1 VSGKIL
7 IIAEQQRLQRLCDG
21 MAEADLRGVTVV
33 TSLIDAADQL
43 EQELPGL
50 ILVQDRLSGL
60 SGELIVRHLRKRL
73 RDSDA
78 IIVLATEAADSQ
90 VVDNAHL
97 HLLDT
102 SFPDQE
108 LVRQLERLVA
118 RLPRPQRV
126 ETAAPVPVPASLAA
140 EDEFVPLVLPGSE
153 NVPVSSPPVGQEPT
167 IPAAAESKA
176 QVVAEIGE
184 ALHDMVA
191 AYSPVREPVVASRF
205 EAELETELARH
216 EVPADSHPSVAG
228 SEPTLS
234 VTDLLTVA
242 DSAPPRRLSRGLLLL
257 LGGLALLLVLA
268 LVVLQMP
275 PSAPQIPPGQ
285 KAKKGQQPP
294 VLPVAPKVQTTV
306 SLPPAGPTTTV
317 TPLAVPPAQSVQV
330 PALPKFV
337 RAQNAT
343 PDPAYGRDHAGWERY
358 ITPVLE
364 FKLFR
369 ENGKLQ
375 AIQVVDREGRGIPAR
390 IFSAAME
397 ELTGV
402 RDYQTESREVKGG
415 YLVKKGRLASGSRII
430 IYKDRQDEQL
440 HGFVIYF
447 K

>member
-33 TSLIDAADQL
+33 TSLVDSADQL
-43 EQELPGL
+43 EQELPDL

-73 RDSDA
+73 RDADT

-90 VVDNAHL
+90 VVDNAML

-108 LVRQLERLVA
+108 LIRQLERLVA
-118 RLPRPQRV
+118 RLPRPLPI
-126 ETAAPVPVPASLAA
+126 ETAAPMPASLAV
-140 EDEFVPLVLPGSE
+140 EDEFVPIVLPAAAAI
-153 NVPVSSPPVGQEPT
+153 PAPSPPLVPEPT
-167 IPAAAESKA
+167 IVAAAESKA
-176 QVVAEIGE
+176 KVVAEIGA

-216 EVPADSHPSVAG
+216 EETVNSHPPVTG
-228 SEPTLS
+228 SEQTLS
-234 VTDLLTVA
+234 VADMLTVA
-242 DSAPPRRLSRGLLLL
+242 NSTPRRFSTGLLLL
-257 LGGLALLLVLA
+257 LGGLTLLLALA

-275 PSAPQIPPGQ
+275 TSTPQIPPGQ
-285 KAKKGQQPP
+285 KAKKTQSPP
-294 VLPVAPKVQTTV
+294 VPPVAPKVQTPIML
-306 SLPPAGPTTTV
+306 LPAAAPATG
-317 TPLAVPPAQSVQV
+317 TPPAVPPA
-330 PALPKFV
+330 PALPASPLPKFV
-337 RAQNAT
+337 RTLNAT

-358 ITPVLE
+358 LTPALE

-375 AIQVVDREGRGIPAR
+375 AIQVVDREGRGIPVR
-390 IFSAAME
+390 IFSTAMD

-402 RDYQTESREVKGG
+402 RDYQTESREIKGA

>member
-1 VSGKIL
+1 MSGKIL
-7 IIAEQQRLQRLCDG
+7 VIAEQQRLQRLCDG

-43 EQELPGL
+43 EQELPDL

-73 RDSDA
+73 RDAEA

-90 VVDNAHL
+90 VVDNAYL

-108 LVRQLERLVA
+108 LFRQLERLIM
-118 RLPRPQRV
+118 RLPRPLPL
-126 ETAAPVPVPASLAA
+126 EIAAPVPVALAA
-140 EDEFVPLVLPGSE
+140 EDEFVPLVLPVAE
-153 NVPVSSPPVGQEPT
+153 KVPAPLPSLDPEPT
-167 IPAAAESKA
+167 NVAASESKA
-176 QVVAEIGE
+176 KVVAEIGD
-184 ALHDMVA
+184 ALNEMVA
-191 AYSPVREPVVASRF
+191 AYSPAREPVVASRF

-216 EVPADSHPSVAG
+216 EAPTDSPPPGAG
-228 SEPTLS
+228 GEPTLS
-234 VTDLLTVA
+234 VADMLTVA
-242 DSAPPRRLSRGLLLL
+242 DSTPRRFSKGLLLL
-257 LGGLALLLVLA
+257 LGGLTLLLVLA
-268 LVVLQMP
+268 LVVLQLP
-275 PSAPQIPPGQ
+275 TSAPPPLAEQ
-285 KAKKGQQPP
+285 KVKNVQPSP
-294 VLPVAPKVQTTV
+294 VAPAAPKVQDPV
-306 SLPPAGPTTTV
+306 PSPPAVAPV
-317 TPLAVPPAQSVQV
+317 TVPPPATPPA
-330 PALPKFV
+330 PALPAPLLPKFI
-337 RAQNAT
+337 QTLNAV

-358 ITPVLE
+358 LTPALE

-369 ENGKLQ
+369 ENGRLQ
-375 AIQVVDREGRGIPAR
+375 AIQVVDREGRGIPVR
-390 IFSAAME
+390 LFSTAME

-402 RDYQTESREVKGG
+402 RDYQTESREIKGT

>member
-1 VSGKIL
+1 MSEKIL
-7 IIAEQQRLQRLCDG
+7 VIAEQQRLQRLFDG
-21 MAEADLRGVTVV
+21 MAEAELRGVTVV
-33 TSLIDAADQL
+33 ASLIDAADQL

-60 SGELIVRHLRKRL
+60 SGELILRHLRKRL
-73 RDSDA
+73 RDADA
-78 IIVLATEAADSQ
+78 IIVLASEAADAQ
-90 VVDNAHL
+90 VVDDAHL

-108 LVRQLERLVA
+108 LVRQLERLVI
-118 RLPRPQRV
+118 RLPRPLAV
-126 ETAAPVPVPASLAA
+126 ETAAPVSVPLVA
-140 EDEFVPLVLPGSE
+140 EDEFVPLVLPVATANS
-153 NVPVSSPPVGQEPT
+153 VPSLPVDPEPT
-167 IPAAAESKA
+167 IPAASASKA
-176 QVVAEIGE
+176 KVVAEIGE
-184 ALHDMVA
+184 ALHEMA
-191 AYSPVREPVVASRF
+191 AVYNPVPEPVVASRF

-216 EVPADSHPSVAG
+216 EAPADSPPPIAG
-228 SEPTLS
+228 GESTLS
-234 VTDLLTVA
+234 VAEMLTVA
-242 DSAPPRRLSRGLLLL
+242 DSTPRRFSRGLLLL

-275 PSAPQIPPGQ
+275 TSAPQLPPGQ
-285 KAKKGQQPP
+285 KAKKASPPPTSPVEPKVQPP
-294 VLPVAPKVQTTV
+294 VPLPAVGPPVTTT
-306 SLPPAGPTTTV
+306 PPA
-317 TPLAVPPAQSVQV
+317 APPAQALPA

-337 RAQNAT
+337 RMQNAT

-358 ITPVLE
+358 LTPAME

-375 AIQVVDREGRGIPAR
+375 ALQVLDREGAGISPR
-390 IFSAAME
+390 LFSTAME

-430 IYKDRQDEQL
+430 IYKDLQDEQL
-440 HGFVIYF
+440 QGFVIYF